1 MSEITVSSCEIAIGI
16 DLGVKHSQV
25 CVNRSGTI
33 DGEFAVA
40 STPVA
45 LRRAF
50 ESLPRCRVLMEVSGM
65 SPWVS
70 RLLEGM
76 GFETIVCKPTTLKD
90 LVAPSRKN
98 DRDDARGLAKICEE
112 HLSLVSRIKHRPE
125 HIQEDVAVLRM
136 RDNLVKV
143 RTLLINTVRGILK
156 SLGSKVPPCS
166 AETFP
171 KKVREKISLERST
184 LVDPLV
190 QQIDSSSK
198 QIALL
203 DEQLVKIGD
212 KYPAVRVV
220 GQVPGVGPI
229 TSLAYV
235 LTIHDPSRFKS
246 NRAVGNYLGLTPR
259 QKQSG
264 DHDPQLRISKAGDSF
279 VRRLLVLCAQYILGR
294 SGPDSDL
301 RRFGLERAK
310 RGGKGAKK
318 RAVVA
323 VARRLAVVMLSLWKS
338 GEEYEPLRH
347 ANQRQGTSLVA

>member
-1 MSEITVSSCEIAIGI
+1 MSENTVPSSEIAIGL
-16 DLGVKHSQV
+16 DLGVKESQV
-25 CVNRSGTI
+25 CVNRTGTI
-33 DGEFAVA
+33 DREFAVA
-40 STPVA
+40 STPDA
-45 LRRAF
+45 FRRAF
-50 ESLPRCRVLMEVSGM
+50 ESLRRCRVLMEVSGM

-76 GFETIVCKPTTLKD
+76 GFEAIVCKATTVKD
-90 LVAPSRKN
+90 LLAPNRKN

-125 HIQEDVAVLRM
+125 HIQQDVAVLRM
-136 RDNLVKV
+136 RDSLVKA
-143 RTLLINTVRGILK
+143 RTQLINTVRGILK
-156 SLGSKVPPCS
+156 SLGTTVPPCS
-166 AETFP
+166 VETFP
-171 KKVREKISLERST
+171 KKVRAKVSAERST
-184 LVDPLV
+184 LVDPVVRQISSLNE
-190 QQIDSSSK
+190 QIDS
-198 QIALL
+198 L
-203 DEQLVKIGD
+203 DEQLVKIGE

-229 TSLAYV
+229 TALAFV
-235 LTIHDPSRFKS
+235 LTIHDPFRFKS

-279 VRRLLVLCAQYILGR
+279 VRRLLVLCAQYLLGAF
-294 SGPDSDL
+294 GPDSDL

-323 VARRLAVVMLSLWKS
+323 VARRLAVILLSLWKT

-347 ANQRQGTSLVA
+347 ANRRQTNLVA